1 MGVGGASPTAGASC
15 ATCLRKF
22 TVHFRHNEK
31 DFDGGYGFDWLR
43 NEYVNNLKKVD
54 GISYKNTFRG
64 NISDLL
70 AIYSEGQKTLI
81 RPYGY
86 NYIPAWLAIFP
97 KTTSKQ
103 SASGSQEINKNG
115 VDLDLEI
122 VQLSSDEK
130 DPLTSD
136 GTSIELLA
144 TSDFIKLTPSKFDI
158 KQLINNR
165 KSREIDKTNNKNEFF
180 YENKKI
186 INIKCE
192 GGALNQHEE
201 INVFAVKNGVR
212 EKVGK
217 LMLYK
222 NNDIPKLELNF
233 IDVISDNNSLVK
245 PSSYEY
251 YLKFKSYN
259 QALIRAE
266 KRLETKFDL
275 LDLAKK
281 NEDVADFLAEVASNK
296 QLDIDY
302 LANRFVNLFDKYGGK
317 YRPIEDKKYLNIND
331 DGHTRT
337 YIFYT
342 NISAGNVN
350 GYAPS
355 RMEGRRMKWGNAIVV
370 FKQAH
375 TRLDVLVHEI
385 GHSLGL
391 PHVFE
396 KNNNKF
402 VFYQGQ
408 SGNLMDYTWFYAKS
422 KQVDSK
428 ITRKYFSK
436 FQWDILRSD
445 RSLK

>member
-1 MGVGGASPTAGASC
+1 
-15 ATCLRKF
+15 
-22 TVHFRHNEK
+22 
-31 DFDGGYGFDWLR
+31 
-43 NEYVNNLKKVD
+43 
-54 GISYKNTFRG
+54 
-64 NISDLL
+64 
-70 AIYSEGQKTLI
+70 
-81 RPYGY
+81 
-86 NYIPAWLAIFP
+86 
-97 KTTSKQ
+97 
-103 SASGSQEINKNG
+103 
-115 VDLDLEI
+115 
-122 VQLSSDEK
+122 
-130 DPLTSD
+130 
-136 GTSIELLA
+136 
-144 TSDFIKLTPSKFDI
+144 
-158 KQLINNR
+158 
-165 KSREIDKTNNKNEFF
+165 
-180 YENKKI
+180 
-186 INIKCE
+186 

-201 INVFAVKNGVR
+201 INVFAIKKGVR

-266 KRLETKFDL
+266 KRLEAKFDL
-275 LDLAKK
+275 LDLAKT

-317 YRPIEDKKYLNIND
+317 YRPIDDQKYLNIND

-428 ITRKYFSK
+428 ITRTYFSK

>member
-1 MGVGGASPTAGASC
+1 
-15 ATCLRKF
+15 
-22 TVHFRHNEK
+22 
-31 DFDGGYGFDWLR
+31 
-43 NEYVNNLKKVD
+43 
-54 GISYKNTFRG
+54 
-64 NISDLL
+64 
-70 AIYSEGQKTLI
+70 
-81 RPYGY
+81 
-86 NYIPAWLAIFP
+86 
-97 KTTSKQ
+97 
-103 SASGSQEINKNG
+103 
-115 VDLDLEI
+115 
-122 VQLSSDEK
+122 
-130 DPLTSD
+130 
-136 GTSIELLA
+136 
-144 TSDFIKLTPSKFDI
+144 
-158 KQLINNR
+158 
-165 KSREIDKTNNKNEFF
+165 EIDKINNKNEFF
-180 YENKKI
+180 YENTKI
-186 INIKCE
+186 VNIKCE

-222 NNDIPKLELNF
+222 NNDILKLELNF
-233 IDVISDNNSLVK
+233 IDVISDNYSIDK
-245 PSSYEY
+245 PNDYEY

-266 KRLETKFDL
+266 KRLETKFNL
-275 LDLAKK
+275 LELAKN
-281 NEDVADFLAEVASNK
+281 NEDVAGFLAEVNSSK

-302 LANRFVNLFDKYGGK
+302 LANRFVDLFDKYGGK
-317 YRPIEDKKYLNIND
+317 YRPIDDQKYLNIND

-355 RMEGRRMKWGNAIVV
+355 RMEGRQMKWGNAIVV

-375 TRLDVLVHEI
+375 TRMDVLVHEI

-402 VFYQGQ
+402 EFYQGQ
-408 SGNLMDYTWFYAKS
+408 SGNLMDYTWFYKES
-422 KQVDSK
+422 KQIVSK